1 MGEVRKQF
9 EVVGD
14 FILSGINIAEIFEF
28 KSIDN
33 ILPVREIQLPNGS
46 VQQGP
51 YVTIPGQ
58 QLILS
63 DSLLSITDGNTVD
76 LSLALNEIDIQTLY
90 LSADSL
96 SIARGNE
103 VDLSEY
109 KQTLEVVDG
118 DQLSISSG
126 NSVDLSSL
134 NQTLSVSGTMLS
146 ISDGNDVDLG
156 FLADEL
162 DNQTLSLSDGYL
174 QISNGNSVD
183 LTAMSQ
189 TLAVSGTVLSIS
201 DGNSVDLGD
210 LSDALDNQQLS
221 ISGNVISLSNGGS
234 VNLEEFKPYSPVFVT
249 DVNNNNGLIQKTYV
263 PDTIPVNKLIS
274 EFTVDDDSNIDVTI
288 EWDGPIDDWNGDV
301 YVNNQ
306 PVLPSNASQ
315 IGSSRRFTATVNVD
329 LDGAETLSI
338 SGNGFSQ
345 QIPVTLLGGGPSV
358 TDIQFGEL
366 PTYGGT
372 QQAMFLDGDT
382 VQVTATFDSTDVES
396 ITIYSGSSTATT
408 SQTFSNVIVT
418 DNGDGTSSY
427 TFTATV
433 DTSDTTVTNRPIQIS
448 AKNSF
453 GTQGDIHTSTGT
465 IPVRAGAEIT
475 NISFGSYP
483 GFQTEL
489 KDNDTISVTLTFD
502 TNNVSQVQFN
512 SGGSYASAYQTKSVS
527 VNNLTATITMT
538 IDTNVTT
545 PQQQSV
551 QARAK
556 TSSGQY
562 GVYHTSVD
570 KLTVNNAGPSF
581 SGFNISYPT
590 NQSAVQS
597 GDTADVTLNIS
608 SVGNSPTYTYSDPTG
623 QLSIP
628 DTTSYSATKTVTAN
642 NSGSYNISSTNYR
655 VVVVRAENNKSATYT
670 NNVNVVDVLPTL
682 SISGNS
688 NSFRSGGDEN
698 TSTQTY
704 QITVTSNQ
712 QLTSFNMDAAGS
724 AGTFL
729 GSWSGSNSNRTWTRN
744 IQISD
749 VDTKGSFNFQ
759 NVTAINL
766 ANEPQ
771 TSASNTQYTLAGFV
785 QRSLTMSALS
795 RTRTLGTNVADPTNI
810 TASETF
816 RGTITFDNTIAD
828 GTTIN
833 ADISSGIDVAN
844 KFTIVD
850 SSDTSVVDYSGDTI
864 FYLDRTAVN
873 NNVSG
878 TSVITVEETT

>member
-14 FILSGINIAEIFEF
+14 FILSGAPIESIFEF
-28 KSIDN
+28 KDTGVP
-33 ILPVREIQLPNGS
+33 PVRQIELPNGS
-46 VQQGP
+46 VVPGP

-76 LSLALNEIDIQTLY
+76 LSLALNEIDIQTLS

-103 VDLSEY
+103 IDLSEY

-134 NQTLSVSGTMLS
+134 NQTLSVSGTVLS

-156 FLADEL
+156 FLAEEL

-189 TLAVSGTVLSIS
+189 TLSVSGTTLTIS

-210 LSDALDNQQLS
+210 LSDDLDNQKLS
-221 ISGNVISLSNGGS
+221 ISGNVISLTNGGEIS
-234 VNLEEFKPYSPVFVT
+234 LEHLESYAPIFVT
-249 DVNNNNGLIQKTYV
+249 NVNNNNGLINREYV
-263 PDTIPVNKLIS
+263 TDTVPANKIIS
-274 EFTVDDDSNIDVTI
+274 GFTVDDDSNLDVTI
-288 EWDGPIDDWNGDV
+288 EWDGPIDDWMGDV
-301 YVNNQ
+301 FINNQ
-306 PVLPSNASQ
+306 PVPTNTASQ
-315 IGSSRRFTATVNVD
+315 LGNTRRFTATVNVD
-329 LDGAETLSI
+329 LEGAETLSI
-338 SGNGFSQ
+338 SGNGFTQ
-345 QIPVTLLGGGPSV
+345 QIPVTLLGGGPGV
-358 TDIQFGEL
+358 VDVQFGEL
-366 PTYGGT
+366 PTYGGV

-382 VQVTATFDSTDVES
+382 VQVTATFDTVDVES
-396 ITIYSGSSTATT
+396 ITIYSGTSTATT
-408 SQTFSNVIVT
+408 SQTFNNVNVT

-427 TFTATV
+427 VFTATI

-453 GTQGDIHTSTGT
+453 GTQGDTHTSIET
-465 IPVRAGAEIT
+465 IPVRKGAEIT
-475 NISFGSYP
+475 NVSFGSYP
-483 GFQTEL
+483 GIQTEL

-512 SGGSYASAYQTKSVS
+512 SGGNYASAYQTKSVS
-527 VNNLTATITMT
+527 VNNLIATITMT

-551 QARAK
+551 QVRAK
-556 TSSGQY
+556 TSNGQY

-570 KLTVNNAGPSF
+570 KLTVNNAGPLF
-581 SGFNISYPT
+581 SGFNASYPT

-597 GDTADVTLNIS
+597 GDTADVTLNIT

-628 DTTSYSATKTVTAN
+628 DTTSYTATKTITAN
-642 NSGSYNISSTNYR
+642 NSGVYNISSTNYR

-670 NNVNVVDVLPTL
+670 NNIKVADVLPTL
-682 SISGNS
+682 TVSGNS
-688 NSFRSGGDEN
+688 SSFRSGGDEN

-749 VDTKGSFNFQ
+749 ADTKGSFDFQ
-759 NVTAINL
+759 NVAAINL
-766 ANEPQ
+766 ANETQ

-785 QRSLTMSALS
+785 QRSLTMNALS
-795 RTRTLGTNVADPTNI
+795 RTRALGTNVTDPTNI

-816 RGTITFDNTIAD
+816 RGAITFDNTIAD
-828 GTTIN
+828 GTAIDS
-833 ADISSGIDVAN
+833 DISTGIDIAN

-878 TSVITVEETT
+878 TSVITIEETI

>member
-14 FILSGINIAEIFEF
+14 LILSGSPIEDIFEF
-28 KSIDN
+28 KDSN
-33 ILPVREIQLPNGS
+33 IPPVREIELPNGS
-46 VQQGP
+46 VQSGP

-58 QLILS
+58 QLVL
-63 DSLLSITDGNTVD
+63 DNSLLSLTDGNTVD
-76 LSLALNEIDIQTLY
+76 LSLALNEIDIQTL
-90 LSADSL
+90 SL
-96 SIARGNE
+96 SSDLLTINRGNS
-103 VDLSEY
+103 VDLQAY
-109 KQTLEVVDG
+109 KQTLQIVNN
-118 DQLSISSG
+118 DQLSITDG
-126 NSVDLSSL
+126 NMVDLSSL
-134 NQTLSVSGTMLS
+134 NQTLSVSGTVLS

-162 DNQTLSLSDGYL
+162 DNQTISLSSGYL

-189 TLAVSGTVLSIS
+189 TLDVTGTVLSIS

-221 ISGNVISLSNGGS
+221 INGSVISLSNGGS
-234 VNLEEFKPYSPVFVT
+234 ISLEDFKPHSPVFVT
-249 DVNNNNGLIQKTYV
+249 DVDNNNGLIQKTYV
-263 PDTIPVNKLIS
+263 SDTIPTNKLIS

-306 PVLPSNASQ
+306 PVSPSSSSQ

-329 LDGAETLSI
+329 LDGAETLAI

-345 QIPVTLLGGGPSV
+345 QIPITLLGGGPSI
-358 TDIQFGEL
+358 TDVQFGGL

-382 VQVTATFDSTDVES
+382 VQVTATFDTTDVES
-396 ITIYSGSSTATT
+396 VTIYSGSSTATT
-408 SQTFSNVIVT
+408 SQTFNNVNVS

-433 DTSDTTVTNRPIQIS
+433 DTSDTTTTNRPIQIS

-453 GTQGDIHTSTGT
+453 GTRGDNHTSTET
-465 IPVRAGAEIT
+465 IPVRKGAEIT

-483 GFQTEL
+483 GVQTEL

-512 SGGSYASAYQTKSVS
+512 SGSSYASAYQTKSVS

-538 IDTNVTT
+538 IDTSVTT

-556 TSSGQY
+556 TSNGQY

-581 SGFNISYPT
+581 SGFNVSYPT

-608 SVGNSPTYTYSDPTG
+608 SVGNSPTYTYNDPTG

-642 NSGSYNISSTNYR
+642 SSGSYNISSTNYR
-655 VVVVRAENNKSATYT
+655 VIVVRAENNKSATYT
-670 NNVNVVDVLPTL
+670 NNINVVDALPSLT
-682 SISGNS
+682 ISGNS

-712 QLTSFNMDAAGS
+712 QLISFNMNVTGT

-729 GSWSGSNSNRTWTRN
+729 GSWSGSNSNRTWKRN
-744 IQISD
+744 IQVSD
-749 VDTKGSFNFQ
+749 ADTKGSFDFQ
-759 NVTAINL
+759 NITAVNL
-766 ANEPQ
+766 ANETQ

-795 RTRTLGTNVADPTNI
+795 RTRALGTNVADPTNI

-816 RGTITFDNTIAD
+816 RGVITFDSTIAD
-828 GTTIN
+828 GTTIDG
-833 ADISSGIDVAN
+833 DISSGVDIAN

-850 SSDTSVVDYSGDTI
+850 SSDTSVVDYNGDTI